1 MASKFVKVLGIVFI
15 ILGVV
20 GFFLPMEGLF
30 HLTTSHN
37 IVHLASGVV
46 ALIMSSSEAK
56 SVMFAKVFGFIYL
69 LVAILGLFMH
79 DFAGVMFMAATNV
92 LHFII
97 AFATLYVGFSA
108 GTSKHASNTVSK

>member
-20 GFFLPMEGLF
+20 GFFLPMEGIF

-37 IVHLASGVV
+37 IVHLASGII

-56 SVMFAKVFGFIYL
+56 SILFAKVFGSVYL

-79 DFAGVMFMAATNV
+79 DFAGIMFMAATNI

-97 AFATLYVGFSA
+97 AFATLYVGFAS
-108 GTSKHASNTVSK
+108 TSSKEATNTISR

>member
-1 MASKFVKVLGIVFI
+1 MASKFVKVLGIVFL

-20 GFFLPMEGLF
+20 GFFLPMEGIF

-37 IVHLASGVV
+37 IVHLASGII

-56 SVMFAKVFGFIYL
+56 SILYAKVFGAVYL

-79 DFAGVMFMAATNV
+79 DFAGIMFMIATNI
-92 LHFII
+92 LHFVI
-97 AFATLYVGFSA
+97 AFASLYVGFASPA
-108 GTSKHASNTVSK
+108 SKQATNTVAR